1 MQETDKRRLKIGLVV
16 AALGLAGTYAGYRVM
31 DRIGP
36 VLSTHGNEI
45 GGSFRL
51 VSAAEGT
58 VSDTDFQGR
67 WMLVYFGST
76 HCPESQCA
84 ATLKAMAGAMDRL
97 GQRARLVAPLF
108 ISVDPMRDT
117 AEEMRAYTLRFGPHI
132 FAMTGAPNMIKAVT
146 AEYHAPYVRHEGK
159 DGDYTMEPSPRIV
172 IMSPEGRYAGT
183 IQSDSSAEQ
192 IADRLTGLM
201 KAQ

>member
-1 MQETDKRRLKIGLVV
+1 MQEKDKRRLTIGLIV
-16 AALGLAGTYAGYRVM
+16 AALGLAGGYGATEFMSRM
-31 DRIGP
+31 P
-36 VLSTHGNEI
+36 PMLSTHGNEI

-51 VSAAEGT
+51 VSPAEGT

-76 HCPESQCA
+76 HCPETQCA
-84 ATLKAMAGAMDRL
+84 VALRAMAGAVDLL
-97 GQRARLVAPLF
+97 GPRGRLVAPLF

-132 FAMTGAPNMIKAVT
+132 YAMTGAPNMVKAVT
-146 AEYHAPYVRHEGK
+146 AEYHAPYIRHEGK

-183 IQSDSSAEQ
+183 IESDASAEA
-192 IADRLTGLM
+192 IASRLTGLM
-201 KAQ
+201 AAQ